1 VTIPDLA
8 YQGIYPGPNRPA
20 MVLDYSTVFTLNVT
34 DTVDDV
40 PYVAQNQLTVTVVAE
55 PLPPLITSF
64 TGSIDS
70 SATPWQ
76 IELAWT
82 AENAKYCILS
92 TEPSNNAPPNG
103 TFEGP
108 LVPPQSVYTLI
119 AVNEQGQQSPP
130 STLSLGWALAG
141 AWPGSSSNLIDLA
154 FSSDGSRLYVANN
167 NQVAVFAPTDNVNS
181 PLTNTGLAI
190 STDLIYTSVAVSK
203 DGLLYVASAS
213 FDSNGNQTA
222 AQIQVFDASALSQIG
237 SGVSL
242 ASTANVIN
250 MAVWTGSE
258 GSYLFAADTINS
270 NMPVFTITGSSR
282 DPLQAFGSPYGFATL
297 MGVRTSPDGTQIY
310 VLTGFTIDSYQPTG
324 NATSQLQYVASYPLG
339 DQVQRGFGVAPGR
352 NYPAAQY
359 DNQSQ
364 VTVFDTG
371 SMAIGSPSASI
382 GGQVGGI
389 AIAPDGSRVYVG
401 MFGSVN
407 NGIIRAR
414 SCPAGSAAELRC
426 RRPMQRSAPPA
437 SLRDAKLGRP
447 RISKKVRN

>member
-1 VTIPDLA
+1 
-8 YQGIYPGPNRPA
+8 
-20 MVLDYSTVFTLNVT
+20 
-34 DTVDDV
+34 
-40 PYVAQNQLTVTVVAE
+40 
-55 PLPPLITSF
+55 
-64 TGSIDS
+64 
-70 SATPWQ
+70 
-76 IELAWT
+76 
-82 AENAKYCILS
+82 
-92 TEPSNNAPPNG
+92 
-103 TFEGP
+103 
-108 LVPPQSVYTLI
+108 
-119 AVNEQGQQSPP
+119 
-130 STLSLGWALAG
+130 
-141 AWPGSSSNLIDLA
+141 
-154 FSSDGSRLYVANN
+154 
-167 NQVAVFAPTDNVNS
+167 
-181 PLTNTGLAI
+181 
-190 STDLIYTSVAVSK
+190 
-203 DGLLYVASAS
+203 
-213 FDSNGNQTA
+213 
-222 AQIQVFDASALSQIG
+222 
-237 SGVSL
+237 
-242 ASTANVIN
+242 
-250 MAVWTGSE
+250 
-258 GSYLFAADTINS
+258 
-270 NMPVFTITGSSR
+270 
-282 DPLQAFGSPYGFATL
+282 
-297 MGVRTSPDGTQIY
+297 